1 MKLFYFAG
9 ACSLSPHIVLI
20 ELGLPYTLEK
30 VDFATKKT
38 AAGLDYLTIN
48 SKGVVPA
55 LQLDDGRVL
64 TEGPAIVQYL
74 ADLKPDS
81 GLAPRAG
88 TFERYQL
95 MEILN
100 YITSEVHKGFS
111 PLFNPKISA
120 DWKASATANLD
131 RKFDW
136 LSAFLKDKNFLMG
149 NTFTVADAYLF
160 TVLSWTGHLKIDLSK
175 WPVLTAYQ
183 ARIAQRPKVQQ
194 ALREEGL
201 LKYRFGVRRDEKGC
215 VATSQLSAAPIDS
228 LATAANCSDASR
240 AYSGLC
246 TSSSA
251 WVPTAILCP
260 WSMTTMRSALSTV
273 ASRWAM
279 MMVVRPRMSI
289 SNASCTSRSDSASSE
304 LVASSSSNIGG
315 SLRMARASAI
325 LCRWP
330 PDSRVPRSPRKVS

>member
-1 MKLFYFAG
+1 MKLFYFPG
-9 ACSLSPHIVLI
+9 ACALSPHIVLN

-30 VDFATKKT
+30 IDFATKKT

-48 SKGVVPA
+48 SKGAVPA
-55 LQLDDGRVL
+55 LQLDDGRLL

-74 ADLKPDS
+74 ADQKPDS

-120 DWKASATANLD
+120 DWKASAIANLEK
-131 RKFDW
+131 KFDW
-136 LSAFLKDKNFLMG
+136 LTAFLKDKNFLMG

-160 TVLSWTGHLKIDLSK
+160 TVLNWTGHLKIDLSR
-175 WPVLTAYQ
+175 WPVLVAYQ

-201 LKYRFGVRRDEKGC
+201 LK
-215 VATSQLSAAPIDS
+215 
-228 LATAANCSDASR
+228 
-240 AYSGLC
+240 
-246 TSSSA
+246 
-251 WVPTAILCP
+251 
-260 WSMTTMRSALSTV
+260 
-273 ASRWAM
+273 
-279 MMVVRPRMSI
+279 
-289 SNASCTSRSDSASSE
+289 
-304 LVASSSSNIGG
+304 
-315 SLRMARASAI
+315 
-325 LCRWP
+325 
-330 PDSRVPRSPRKVS
+330 